1 MVSSFATHSIQ
12 NPGHMTNGRM
22 HKCRH
27 IGTRPPINE
36 GSSRAC
42 ATEQRGNNEEHF
54 TGNTNHQIHCTGTLI
69 LCQVECSLLMYA
81 EKQALYI
88 SSLVRPT
95 FRTYVVGKLAMYPSS
110 MASVTSAIEPSAA
123 VIYKDSNAMT
133 ATWVAGLKKSV
144 SSLDTTPI
152 QNNCDH

>member
-1 MVSSFATHSIQ
+1 MEECTNAKAHWYPFTNQRRLFARLRDGT
-12 NPGHMTNGRM
+12 
-22 HKCRH
+22 
-27 IGTRPPINE
+27 IG
-36 GSSRAC
+36 
-42 ATEQRGNNEEHF
+42 EQRRTFHWQH
-54 TGNTNHQIHCTGTLI
+54 NHQINCAGTLI
-69 LCQVECSLLMYA
+69 LCKVECSLLMYA

-133 ATWVAGLKKSV
+133 ATWVAGLIKKV
-144 SSLDTTPI
+144 CPHWIQHRPKTIVTT
-152 QNNCDH
+152 DHRH